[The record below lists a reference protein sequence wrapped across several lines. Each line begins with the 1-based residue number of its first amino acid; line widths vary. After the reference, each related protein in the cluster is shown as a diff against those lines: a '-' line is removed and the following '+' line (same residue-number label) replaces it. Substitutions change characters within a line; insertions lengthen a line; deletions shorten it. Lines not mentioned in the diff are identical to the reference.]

1 MLKTNI
7 EVFTHSMSEKLVIN
21 FSSPSESPTRHVQV
35 GFFHFSRVKTYQDWK
50 LHHSSSV
57 WNNYEEGCFFW
68 QWISDQLYAVYI
80 YIYYVV
86 SVKALLAPDR
96 AFNWLRF
103 FSAIWVTKRKGM
115 PEMYDVT
122 VPRWFNTFACSPA
135 HSLHDAF
142 TFYYGHSPVWF
153 PILNESY
160 PHDAHIRV
168 YVRSVKC
175 LRDSVLAGG
184 GGGSKNDISE
194 RWCQVFLGE
203 IRVIPW

>member
-1 MLKTNI
+1 MCKSVSSIFRGWKHTRTESCITAARYETTMKKGVFFDNGYQISCML
-7 EVFTHSMSEKLVIN
+7 
-21 FSSPSESPTRHVQV
+21 
-35 GFFHFSRVKTYQDWK
+35 
-50 LHHSSSV
+50 
-57 WNNYEEGCFFW
+57 
-68 QWISDQLYAVYI
+68 YI

>member
-1 MLKTNI
+1 MGQHTRCLSPFFKNVEDKHWSIYTFHEWKAGYKLFKSFRIANATCASRFLPFFEGENIPGLKAASQQLGMKQLWRRVFFFDNGYQISCML
-7 EVFTHSMSEKLVIN
+7 
-21 FSSPSESPTRHVQV
+21 
-35 GFFHFSRVKTYQDWK
+35 
-50 LHHSSSV
+50 
-57 WNNYEEGCFFW
+57 
-68 QWISDQLYAVYI
+68 YI

-184 GGGSKNDISE
+184 G
-194 RWCQVFLGE
+194 
-203 IRVIPW
+203 